1 VININMI
8 SRLLVFV
15 FLLSIQ
21 SLMFNIA
28 QAETKNKNEPHSDI
42 KTDPVKNK
50 QPKNKQFQDWVYQCG
65 AEGLKDDKCYIMQNI
80 FIKESG
86 LRLLGVAIGYVGPN
100 KSPWLLLTIPLGV
113 FLPAGMSLDI
123 DGGEEIKIPL
133 RICLP
138 DGCTSSIK
146 LDKNLLTT
154 MKKGSKANVVFV
166 DGKTQKQIKVVVSLT
181 GFTRAFL
188 AL

>member
-1 VININMI
+1 MI

-21 SLMFNIA
+21 SLLFNVA
-28 QAETKNKNEPHSDI
+28 QAETKNKKESSSDI
-42 KTDPVKNK
+42 KTSPVKNK
-50 QPKNKQFQDWVYQCG
+50 QTKNKQFQDWVYQCG

-86 LRLLGVAIGYVGPN
+86 LRLLGVAIGYVGPDE
-100 KSPWLLLTIPLGV
+100 SPWLFFTIPLGV
-113 FLPAGMSLDI
+113 FLPTGITMNI
-123 DGGEEIKIPL
+123 DDGEEIKIPI

-146 LDKNLLTT
+146 LDKKLLSAL
-154 MKKGSKANVVFV
+154 KKGSKANVVFV
-166 DGKTQKQIKVVVSLT
+166 DGNTQKQIKVVVSLS
-181 GFTRAFL
+181 GFTKGFL